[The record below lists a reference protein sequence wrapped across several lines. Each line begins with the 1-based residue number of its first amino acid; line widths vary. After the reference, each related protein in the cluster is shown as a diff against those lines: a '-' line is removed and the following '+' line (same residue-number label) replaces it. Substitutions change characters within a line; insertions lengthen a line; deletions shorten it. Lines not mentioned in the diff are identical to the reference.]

1 MVMVKAVRGL
11 RPKKELAAKVA
22 SPPYDVLSAD
32 EARVLAADNPI
43 SFLYVEK
50 MEISLPPGA
59 DPDGDRAR
67 LQTQHSCIK
76 LVDCGVDLFGAGH
89 ATTCSVAPI
98 LRKTRK

>member
-32 EARVLAADNPI
+32 EARALAADNPI

-50 MEISLPPGA
+50 MEISLPAGA
-59 DPDGDRAR
+59 DPDGDEAAQAGKMNLQR
-67 LQTQHSCIK
+67 LIEENV
-76 LVDCGVDLFGAGH
+76 LVQDK
-89 ATTCSVAPI
+89 
-98 LRKTRK
+98 RKVSMSIV